1 MSTAALTAATAYT
14 LGARKDR
21 KEVRVNSTL
30 AESVI
35 NKPITWLAVAGI
47 VGYTLYK
54 FGGNIKEAIVGDPI
68 SKAQT
73 TTQGNPW
80 AYGTF
85 FASLPKGVNYKLY
98 SGDYATKLANYFRE
112 AIGFTSDDEDWVKTT
127 LRDMPSKVHVAQVA
141 ERYAKI
147 YSHDLLSLLKSGRG
161 AAGSLGYGGLSES
174 DLKEVL
180 NIVNKKPTYI
190 KA

>member
-30 AESVI
+30 TESVI

-85 FASLPKGVNYKLY
+85 FASLPKNTAYKLY

-161 AAGSLGYGGLSES
+161 AASSLGYGGLSES

-180 NIVNKKPTYI
+180 NVVNKKPTYI

>member
-1 MSTAALTAATAYT
+1 MSTALLTAATAYS
-14 LGARKDR
+14 LGSK
-21 KEVRVNSTL
+21 KEKKEKQVNSTL
-30 AESVI
+30 TESII
-35 NKPITWLAVAGI
+35 NKPITWLAVTGI

-54 FGGNIKEAIVGDPI
+54 FGGNIKEALTGDPI
-68 SKAQT
+68 AKAQN

-85 FASLPKGVNYKLY
+85 FPSLPKNTAYKLY

-112 AIGFTSDDEDWVKTT
+112 AIGYTSDDEDWVKTT

-141 ERYAKI
+141 QRYAQI

-180 NIVNKKPTYI
+180 SLVNKKPTYI

>member
-35 NKPITWLAVAGI
+35 NKPITWLAVASI

-85 FASLPKGVNYKLY
+85 FPSLPKGVKYKLY

-112 AIGFTSDDEDWVKTT
+112 AIGFASDDEDWVKTT

-180 NIVNKKPTYI
+180 NVVNKKPTYI

>member
-1 MSTAALTAATAYT
+1 
-14 LGARKDR
+14 
-21 KEVRVNSTL
+21 
-30 AESVI
+30 
-35 NKPITWLAVAGI
+35 
-47 VGYTLYK
+47 
-54 FGGNIKEAIVGDPI
+54 
-68 SKAQT
+68 
-73 TTQGNPW
+73 
-80 AYGTF
+80 
-85 FASLPKGVNYKLY
+85 
-98 SGDYATKLANYFRE
+98 
-112 AIGFTSDDEDWVKTT
+112 
-127 LRDMPSKVHVAQVA
+127 MPSKVHVAQVA